1 MEMKEYIIKKYEY
14 WISLSKKWNSVLYIN
29 ADVERTWKP
38 RRTRHLWGKKVKNNI
53 TYVWK
58 NAVKFMEKNFSYF
71 NQEDIQH
78 IIALKAMTDNLYKEA
93 HPEEFSE

>member
-1 MEMKEYIIKKYEY
+1 
-14 WISLSKKWNSVLYIN
+14 
-29 ADVERTWKP
+29 
-38 RRTRHLWGKKVKNNI
+38 
-53 TYVWK
+53 
-58 NAVKFMEKNFSYF
+58 MEKNFSYF